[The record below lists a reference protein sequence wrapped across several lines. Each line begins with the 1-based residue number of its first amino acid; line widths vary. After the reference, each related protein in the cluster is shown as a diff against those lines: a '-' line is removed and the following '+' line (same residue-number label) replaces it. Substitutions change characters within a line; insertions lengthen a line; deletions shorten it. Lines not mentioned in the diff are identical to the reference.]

1 MEARSQSKSTAL
13 VLKAD
18 DPRLFDDKNEISFL
32 PVWDRN
38 AKNYRSADY
47 NSLDQIN
54 EGGAVGASNQILQSI
69 NSLRADIGINQV
81 KH

>member
-1 MEARSQSKSTAL
+1 MAL

-18 DPRLFDDKNEISFL
+18 DPRLIEEKNELSYL

-47 NSLDQIN
+47 NSLDHRN
-54 EGGAVGASNQILQSI
+54 GDGAVSASNQIL
-69 NSLRADIGINQV
+69 
-81 KH
+81 